1 MIRRQIGS
9 RQRGS
14 YCRVA
19 AGSHPQEGQA
29 YCMMGVLLQEIVVAE
44 LLMCARQGQI
54 DIYRFFPA
62 HPSVDSYQRAM

>member
-9 RQRGS
+9 RRRGS

-29 YCMMGVLLQEIVVAE
+29 YCMIGFLLQEIVVTE
-44 LLMCARQGQI
+44 LLICARQGQI
-54 DIYRFFPA
+54 DIYRVFPA
-62 HPSVDSYQRAM
+62 HPSVDSYRRAI